1 VPSAGA
7 ADAIGVGAT
16 VAGRFHI
23 ERELGAG
30 GMALVY
36 LAEDLRH
43 RRKVAVK
50 VLRPELTATLA
61 AERFLREIEISAQ
74 LLHPHILT
82 LLDSGETSG
91 DLYYV
96 MPYVS
101 GESLRARLDRAG
113 ELPLDEGL
121 RIIRAVADALAYAH
135 EHGVIHRDIK
145 PENVLI
151 MGDGAPHTTPRAHAL
166 VADFG
171 VAKAVWAAGRSFDGR
186 PLTTLGVALGT
197 PAYMAPEQAAADP
210 LADHRVDIYSLGVL
224 AYELLGGT
232 PPFAGASPQQIMAA
246 HVTQTPEPLSKVR
259 PAVPRALE
267 HLVMRCLEKR
277 PADRWQSADEF
288 LRRLDTLA
296 VSDRGSVAPMLTGP
310 QPADATF
317 RLSEGVCRLLTRA
330 TLDARVIGD
339 AVHYRDNG
347 VTSEVLVC
355 FLPGCGQDGSAFEPA
370 LRHVPYHAIAVTQ
383 YGFEPVARHRVP
395 LSLDDHGTLVR
406 ALVADVAARTRP
418 SRTILAGFSSGG
430 DLAMRLLARPDAQPP
445 LSVDGV
451 LALAPNLGIE
461 TCFVSRVMA
470 HVSDSPSRMLADVQM
485 ISRSVDTLD
494 LWVDIHE
501 YLVNTIRRFRG
512 DAEALRRFA
521 GDVVEV
527 FERGDP
533 NPFIGWFRAVTAT
546 IRCLRCVFDDSEANV
561 RLVQELRLQ
570 NLDSGILGPNYE
582 EESLVIETG
591 KDHFDLLDPELIARQ
606 LERVL
611 STLT

>member
-1 VPSAGA
+1 MI
-7 ADAIGVGAT
+7 AIGAT
-16 VAGRFHI
+16 LAGRFRI

-30 GMALVY
+30 GMARVY
-36 LAEDLRH
+36 LAEDVRH

-82 LLDSGETSG
+82 LIDSGETSG

-121 RIIRAVADALAYAH
+121 RIIRAIADALAYAH
-135 EHGVIHRDIK
+135 RHEVIHRDIK

-151 MGDGAPHTTPRAHAL
+151 IGDGAPDATPRSHAL

-171 VAKAVWAAGRSFDGR
+171 IAKAVWAAGRSSDGR

-210 LADHRVDIYSLGVL
+210 LADHRMDIYSLGVV
-224 AYELLGGT
+224 AYELLGGS
-232 PPFAGASPQQIMAA
+232 PPFAGSSPQQIMAA
-246 HVTQTPEPLSKVR
+246 HATRTPQPLSTLR

-267 HLVMRCLEKR
+267 YVVMRCLEKR
-277 PADRWQSADEF
+277 PADRWQSADEL

-296 VSDRGSVAPMLTGP
+296 VVDGGSVTPAPTGP
-310 QPADATF
+310 QLTDATF

-339 AVHYRDNG
+339 TVHYRDNG
-347 VTSEVLVC
+347 VTSDVLVC
-355 FLPGCGQDGSAFEPA
+355 LLPGCGQDESAFEPV
-370 LRHVPYHAIAVTQ
+370 LRHLPYHTIAVTQ
-383 YGFEPVARHRVP
+383 YGFEPVARRRVP
-395 LSLDDHGTLVR
+395 LSLDDHGTIVR
-406 ALVADVAARTRP
+406 ALVADVAAPTHP
-418 SRTILAGFSSGG
+418 SRTILGGFSSGA
-430 DLAMRLLARPDAQPP
+430 DLALRLLARPDAQPP
-445 LSVDGV
+445 LGVDGV

-461 TCFVSRVMA
+461 TCFVTSVLA
-470 HVSDSPSRMLADVQM
+470 HVSDLPSRMLADVQV
-485 ISRSVDTLD
+485 ISRGVDTLD
-494 LWVDIHE
+494 LWLDVHE
-501 YLVNTIRRFRG
+501 YLVSTVRKFRG

-527 FERGDP
+527 FERGDT
-533 NPFIGWFRAVTAT
+533 NPFIGWFRAVSAT
-546 IRCLRCVFDDSEANV
+546 VRCLRCVFDDSEAHV
-561 RLVQELRLQ
+561 RLVHGLRLQ
-570 NLDSGILGPNYE
+570 NLDSGILGPNYQD
-582 EESLVIETG
+582 ESLVIETG
-591 KDHFDLLDPELIARQ
+591 KNHFDLLDPELIAGH
-606 LERVL
+606 LEGVL